1 MIEDMK
7 YFVRVCLRRL
17 GLEVKRYKPFFI
29 FDCQV
34 DTWLKQNP
42 VDVVLD
48 IGANTGQYAYRLLK
62 NGFQGNIISFEPL
75 SDAYRQLVKNSSK
88 NKNWYIAP
96 RMAIGDFDGETD
108 INIAFNSTSS
118 SLMPM
123 LPQHESSE
131 PFSKYIKTEKTKV
144 CTLDGLIGN
153 VIPSCY
159 KSLFIKIDT
168 QGYENKVLLGIK
180 NNFNMVKGIQVEL
193 STILLYEGQK
203 LYYEIIDFLVK
214 KGFTLYAIGQIFT
227 DKSTGRLLQFDGF
240 FVK

>member
-1 MIEDMK
+1 MNENMTH
-7 YFVRVCLRRL
+7 FVKVYLRRL
-17 GLEVKRYKPFFI
+17 GIEVKRYKPFYI

-48 IGANTGQYAYRLLK
+48 VGANTGQYAYGLLR
-62 NGFQGNIISFEPL
+62 NGFPGNIISFEPL
-75 SDAYRQLVKNSSK
+75 SDAYKLLVKNSSK
-88 NKNWYIAP
+88 NENWYIAP

-108 INIAFNSTSS
+108 INIASNSASS

-123 LPQHESSE
+123 LPQHECSE
-131 PFSKYIKTEKTKV
+131 PSSKYIKTEKTKV

-159 KSLFIKIDT
+159 KSFFIKIDT
-168 QGYENKVLLGIK
+168 QGYEDKVLLGIK
-180 NNFNMVKGIQVEL
+180 NNFNMVKGIQIEL
-193 STILLYEGQK
+193 STIPLYEGQK

-214 KGFTLYAIGQIFT
+214 LGFSLYAINQEFT
-227 DKSTGRLLQFDGF
+227 GKLTGRLFQFDGF
-240 FVK
+240 FVR